1 MYDGVISA
9 VDSHMSTVA
18 DNVARLCLGK
28 AYRISYA
35 SHGAGGMG
43 QAHTEVCV
51 YSHNK
56 AGAIGSVGQ
65 ACTAVYIRIAHELAC
80 EADYC
85 IAAAASLARRAS
97 SSALDS
103 ACTKS
108 VLKST

>member
-43 QAHTEVCV
+43 QAHTKVGLYAHDESGTVR
-51 YSHNK
+51 
-56 AGAIGSVGQ
+56 SVGQ
-65 ACTAVYIRIAHELAC
+65 AGSAVYIRITHKLAC
-80 EADYC
+80 VADYC
-85 IAAAASLARRAS
+85 IAAAASGTAAYNR
-97 SSALDS
+97 
-103 ACTKS
+103 
-108 VLKST
+108 V